1 MWKEQCMDKNF
12 EEYQINSDNPEN
24 SLEKDRLKMLDFAS
38 KLANFIINY
47 KDEHSLTIN
56 INGMWGSGKTTFVN
70 FVKSIIKNNPKI
82 YTIENNNN
90 DFFNL
95 HPILYQIV
103 NIIGITVD
111 ITLKIILCY
120 YLCFTF
126 NINMFFKFVII
137 GFLLIS
143 PIKHILFLLLKPYMI
158 IIKNLKNFYQKI
170 KIFKSTNTYIFVD
183 FIPWSYENI
192 DSLIDNFI
200 DTLKKEC
207 MLADKN
213 LYKTLAS
220 YQEIIKEKSVS
231 VSIIL
236 ETLKQMED
244 NENNRL
250 NVLKNKINKIL
261 VDSKIKFIITID
273 DIDRLTKG
281 EINNICKLLKSVANF
296 KNTIYLLPFDKNI
309 VSKSLDENCVNGNVY
324 LDKITNFNIDL
335 KITNTEILKDF
346 LLEQLEGI
354 ANKVHK
360 RTLRKS
366 EFDNEELRKSLFE
379 NFKINY
385 SDNYHI
391 LFDDMFTNIRQ
402 IKRFL
407 NQVNFLYISD
417 EINVYDFL
425 NLTALQYFYPQIY
438 YLIYKDKIL
447 LCKEYLLFEKLAD
460 IKQNTYKF
468 ISEVKKTVT
477 PNNPNVIN
485 ITISASKREM
495 LPEEVIHSLELL
507 FDNFNQD
514 LMAYTDK
521 YSNKIIFIKDNLRKH
536 VRFILD
542 LLNEHQNNDIN
553 NELVKLKE
561 HIDREVANLSIVLNE
576 IYNIQKDKECFE
588 KFIDKCS
595 INDDKKD
602 ALKRFIINLFP
613 NLNILYN
620 NKYILTND
628 NLYLFRIK
636 EDSLRDRRIC
646 NIRTFNN
653 YFEYEQNLVTL
664 EIINDIF
671 NLRLQENKTN
681 KYLEI
686 YDKLLKIYKES
697 YLKFT
702 YTIEDGILYETS
714 SFIGAGGSDF
724 ASIFKEYI
732 KALILA
738 YKLSSKKYDKYEI
751 QYKQHPNHK
760 EIIFNSILQ
769 MIRYIV
775 NPATQREMF
784 LESLNELINNP
795 DIIQNIE
802 NINCLL
808 SFVNDIQGIM
818 DEQKKYQNRM
828 DLTNEDLSQIMQN
841 IQNRIRVIVPTN
853 EMLNNYTKLPNF
865 LYDNASLLGEEF
877 LTEVLINI
885 VNLNNERTYFIQGV
899 SSNKVHTIFEINNKQ
914 EKFMNAYKAIYYW
927 KNLSHQRPIV
937 KTSKSVFKQVIEWFK
952 NQINFKQ

>member
-1 MWKEQCMDKNF
+1 
-12 EEYQINSDNPEN
+12 
-24 SLEKDRLKMLDFAS
+24 
-38 KLANFIINY
+38 
-47 KDEHSLTIN
+47 
-56 INGMWGSGKTTFVN
+56 
-70 FVKSIIKNNPKI
+70 
-82 YTIENNNN
+82 
-90 DFFNL
+90 
-95 HPILYQIV
+95 
-103 NIIGITVD
+103 
-111 ITLKIILCY
+111 
-120 YLCFTF
+120 
-126 NINMFFKFVII
+126 
-137 GFLLIS
+137 
-143 PIKHILFLLLKPYMI
+143 MI

-296 KNTIYLLPFDKNI
+296 KNTIYLLPFDRNI
-309 VSKSLDENCVNGNVY
+309 VAKSLDENCVNGNVY

-460 IKQNTYKF
+460 IKRNTYKF

-495 LPEEVIHSLELL
+495 LPEEVIHLLELL

-714 SFIGAGGSDF
+714 SFIGAGGSGF

-808 SFVNDIQGIM
+808 SFANDIQGIM

>member
-1 MWKEQCMDKNF
+1 MYKNF
-12 EEYQINSDNPEN
+12 EEYQIDSDNPEVL
-24 SLEKDRLKMLDFAS
+24 LEKDRLKMLDFAS

-56 INGMWGSGKTTFVN
+56 INGIWGSGKTTFVN
-70 FVKSIIKNNPKI
+70 FVKTTIKNNTQT
-82 YTIENNNN
+82 YVIENNNN
-90 DFFNL
+90 DFFIS
-95 HPILYQIV
+95 HPILYKIANV
-103 NIIGITVD
+103 IGLIVD
-111 ITLKIILCY
+111 IILKITLCY
-120 YLCFTF
+120 FFCITF
-126 NINMFFKFVII
+126 NINIFFKFVII
-137 GFLLIS
+137 GFLLIL
-143 PIKHILFLLLKPYMI
+143 PIKPILFLLLKPYTI
-158 IIKNLKNFYQKI
+158 VIKNLKNFYKKI
-170 KIFKSTNTYIFVD
+170 KILKSINTYIFLN

-207 MLADKN
+207 MFTDKN
-213 LYKTLAS
+213 LYKTLSS
-220 YQEIIKEKSVS
+220 YQEIIKDKSISIS
-231 VSIIL
+231 VIL

-250 NVLKNKINKIL
+250 NILKNKINQIL
-261 VDSKIKFIITID
+261 VESKIKFIITID
-273 DIDRLTKG
+273 DIDRLTKS
-281 EINNICKLLKSVANF
+281 EINNICKLLKSVADF
-296 KNTIYLLPFDKNI
+296 KNTIYLLPFDRNI
-309 VSKSLDENCVNGNVY
+309 VAKALDDNCVNGNIY
-324 LDKITNFNIDL
+324 LDKIINFNIDL
-335 KITNTEILKDF
+335 KITNAEILEDF

-360 RTLRKS
+360 QTLRKS

-460 IKQNTYKF
+460 IKRNTYKF

-885 VNLNNERTYFIQGV
+885 VNLNNERTHFIQGV

-937 KTSKSVFKQVIEWFK
+937 KTSKSVFKQVLEWFK

>member
-1 MWKEQCMDKNF
+1 M
-12 EEYQINSDNPEN
+12 
-24 SLEKDRLKMLDFAS
+24 
-38 KLANFIINY
+38 
-47 KDEHSLTIN
+47 
-56 INGMWGSGKTTFVN
+56 
-70 FVKSIIKNNPKI
+70 
-82 YTIENNNN
+82 
-90 DFFNL
+90 
-95 HPILYQIV
+95 
-103 NIIGITVD
+103 
-111 ITLKIILCY
+111 
-120 YLCFTF
+120 
-126 NINMFFKFVII
+126 
-137 GFLLIS
+137 
-143 PIKHILFLLLKPYMI
+143 
-158 IIKNLKNFYQKI
+158 
-170 KIFKSTNTYIFVD
+170 
-183 FIPWSYENI
+183 
-192 DSLIDNFI
+192 
-200 DTLKKEC
+200 
-207 MLADKN
+207 
-213 LYKTLAS
+213 
-220 YQEIIKEKSVS
+220 
-231 VSIIL
+231 
-236 ETLKQMED
+236 
-244 NENNRL
+244 
-250 NVLKNKINKIL
+250 

-296 KNTIYLLPFDKNI
+296 KNTIYLLPFDRNI
-309 VSKSLDENCVNGNVY
+309 VAKSLDENCVNGNVY

-460 IKQNTYKF
+460 IKRNTYKF

-576 IYNIQKDKECFE
+576 IYNIQKDKECFD

-865 LYDNASLLGEEF
+865 LYDNASFLGEEF